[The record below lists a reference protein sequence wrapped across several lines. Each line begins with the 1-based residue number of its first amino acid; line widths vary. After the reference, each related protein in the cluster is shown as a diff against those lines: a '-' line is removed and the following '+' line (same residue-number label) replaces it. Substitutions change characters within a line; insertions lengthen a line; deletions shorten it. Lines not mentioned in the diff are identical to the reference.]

1 MWVVW
6 ALESSVYWHLFFVEF
21 EYAYLYPREVL
32 ITSLHLVMIQDT
44 SFKYHSSVFWIFHI
58 CSFCVFTYP
67 VFSFHA
73 GYWSSSPMSAEVAGG
88 HPYFLSCYFWFIYCI
103 KFRDFT
109 WYKWNTRSFVL
120 ILPTMWISCSWWIWQ
135 DSSSFIW
142 VQKHPLVECLVS
154 CFRWVLPTIVL

>member
-1 MWVVW
+1 MP
-6 ALESSVYWHLFFVEF
+6 AYFEYSIYDPSVYSPILCV
-21 EYAYLYPREVL
+21 
-32 ITSLHLVMIQDT
+32 
-44 SFKYHSSVFWIFHI
+44 SFY
-58 CSFCVFTYP
+58 
-67 VFSFHA
+67 A

-135 DSSSFIW
+135 DSSSFTW

-154 CFRWVLPTIVL
+154 CFRSLADHSSLIVHVAKYYCIC

>member
-1 MWVVW
+1 MP
-6 ALESSVYWHLFFVEF
+6 AYFEYSIYDPSVYSPILCV
-21 EYAYLYPREVL
+21 
-32 ITSLHLVMIQDT
+32 
-44 SFKYHSSVFWIFHI
+44 SFY
-58 CSFCVFTYP
+58 
-67 VFSFHA
+67 A

-135 DSSSFIW
+135 DSSSLIW
-142 VQKHPLVECLVS
+142 VQKTSVGWLLDLLLPLSLANHSFLWSSVVFYDLFLRLDQLLSWSCHHNTPLQRLV
-154 CFRWVLPTIVL
+154 